1 MMLQRATTSA
11 FWDFFRVPFQQAEA
25 ESREYART
33 ARGFDWK
40 TALILVTTAVTL
52 TIQEYAFGRAGVDW
66 IPAALDM
73 LGATAQAAALDT
85 LLDDAQNLRLAER
98 VYWAVG
104 TLITYI
110 LIPGLVVKVLFRER
124 LRDFGLNVRGIHRS
138 AWAYLVMLG
147 VMVPVLLWI
156 STTERFL
163 NYYPFYR
170 LRSGEPLWPR
180 FCIWEA
186 FYVLQFFAL
195 EFFFRGFLVLGLRRR
210 FGFYAI
216 FAMMVP
222 YCMIHFG
229 KPMPETFA
237 AIIAGIVLGFMSL
250 KTRSIWFGAA
260 IHVAVALGMDFLS
273 LWRNGLLG

>member
-1 MMLQRATTSA
+1 MLQRASDGTS
-11 FWDFFRVPFQQAEA
+11 FWDFFRVPYRRAEA

-66 IPAALDM
+66 IPATLDM
-73 LGATAQAAALDT
+73 LGATAQATALKS
-85 LLDDAQNLRLAER
+85 LLGDAQNLRLAER

-104 TLITYI
+104 TLITYV
-110 LIPGLVVKVLFRER
+110 LIPWLVVKLLFRER
-124 LRDFGLNVRGIHRS
+124 LRDFGLRIRGIHRS
-138 AWAYLVMLG
+138 AWAYLVMLA
-147 VMVPVLLWI
+147 VMVPVLLWV

-163 NYYPFYR
+163 NYYPFYK
-170 LRSGEPLWPR
+170 LQSGEPLWPR

-186 FYVLQFFAL
+186 FYVTQFVAL
-195 EFFFRGFLVLGLRRR
+195 EFFLRGFLVLWLRRR

-250 KTRSIWFGAA
+250 KTRSIWLGAA
-260 IHVAVALGMDFLS
+260 VHVAVALGMDFLS
-273 LWRNGLLG
+273 LWRNGLL

>member
-1 MMLQRATTSA
+1 MLQRSTDDRS
-11 FWDFFRVPFQQAEA
+11 FWDFFRVPYRQAEA

-33 ARGFDWK
+33 AAGFDWK
-40 TALILVTTAVTL
+40 TALIFVLTAVTL
-52 TIQEYAFGRAGVDW
+52 TVQEYAFGRTSVLW
-66 IPAALDM
+66 IIDALDA
-73 LGATAQAAALDT
+73 LGAAGEAAALDR
-85 LLDDAQNLRLAER
+85 LLDDPQNLRLAER
-98 VYWAVG
+98 VYWAIG
-104 TLITYI
+104 TLITYV
-110 LIPGLVVKVLFRER
+110 LIPGLVIKLLFRQR
-124 LRDFGLNVRGIHRS
+124 LRDYGLKIRGIHRS
-138 AWAYLVMLG
+138 AWVYLVMLG
-147 VMVPVLLWI
+147 VMVPVLLCV

-163 NYYPFYR
+163 TYYPFYK
-170 LRSGEPLWPR
+170 LQSGEPLWPR

-186 FYVLQFFAL
+186 FYVTQFVAL

-250 KTRSIWFGAA
+250 KTRSIWLGAA
-260 IHVAVALGMDFLS
+260 VHVAVALGMDFLS

>member
-1 MMLQRATTSA
+1 
-11 FWDFFRVPFQQAEA
+11 
-25 ESREYART
+25 
-33 ARGFDWK
+33 
-40 TALILVTTAVTL
+40 
-52 TIQEYAFGRAGVDW
+52 
-66 IPAALDM
+66 
-73 LGATAQAAALDT
+73 
-85 LLDDAQNLRLAER
+85 
-98 VYWAVG
+98 
-104 TLITYI
+104 
-110 LIPGLVVKVLFRER
+110 
-124 LRDFGLNVRGIHRS
+124 
-138 AWAYLVMLG
+138 MLG
-147 VMVPVLLWI
+147 VMVPVLLYI

-163 NYYPFYR
+163 TYYPFYK
-170 LRSGEPLWPR
+170 LQSGEPLWPR

-195 EFFFRGFLVLGLRRR
+195 EFFFRGFLVLGLRHR

-250 KTRSIWFGAA
+250 KTRSIWLGAG

-273 LWRNGLLG
+273 LWRNGLL